1 MIKKVITDIIFQYN
15 VMIDGRNSFDQ
26 LVKNNLRTYDNIGKT
41 VTNQVDDYR
50 TGCLLDYPYFKKYFQ
65 LLQQN

>member
-1 MIKKVITDIIFQYN
+1 MIKKVITDIIFPYN
-15 VMIDGRNSFDQ
+15 VMINGRNSFDQ
-26 LVKNNLRTYDNIGKT
+26 LVKNNLRTYDIIGKT

>member
-26 LVKNNLRTYDNIGKT
+26 LVKTNLRTYDNIGKT

>member
-15 VMIDGRNSFDQ
+15 VMIDGRNSFNQ
-26 LVKNNLRTYDNIGKT
+26 LVKNNLRTYVNIGKT
-41 VTNQVDDYR
+41 ITNQVDNYR
-50 TGCLLDYPYFKKYFQ
+50 TGCLLDYPYFNKYFQ

>member
-26 LVKNNLRTYDNIGKT
+26 LVKSNLRTYDNIGKT

-65 LLQQN
+65 LLQ

>member
-1 MIKKVITDIIFQYN
+1 MIKKVITYIIFQYN

>member
-1 MIKKVITDIIFQYN
+1 MIKKVITGIIFQYN

-26 LVKNNLRTYDNIGKT
+26 LVKNNLRTYVNIGKT
-41 VTNQVDDYR
+41 ITNQVDNYR
-50 TGCLLDYPYFKKYFQ
+50 TGCLLDYPYFNKYFQ

>member
-26 LVKNNLRTYDNIGKT
+26 LVKSNLKTYDNIGKT

>member
-15 VMIDGRNSFDQ
+15 VMINGRNSFDQ
-26 LVKNNLRTYDNIGKT
+26 LVKNNLRTYDIIGKT

>member
-1 MIKKVITDIIFQYN
+1 MIKKVITDIIFQCN

>member
-26 LVKNNLRTYDNIGKT
+26 LVKSNLRTYDNIGKT

>member
-15 VMIDGRNSFDQ
+15 VMIDGRNFFDQ
-26 LVKNNLRTYDNIGKT
+26 LVKSNLRTYDNIGKT

>member
-1 MIKKVITDIIFQYN
+1 MIKKVITYIIFQYN

-41 VTNQVDDYR
+41 VTDQVDDYR

>member
-1 MIKKVITDIIFQYN
+1 
-15 VMIDGRNSFDQ
+15 MIDGRNSFDQ
-26 LVKNNLRTYDNIGKT
+26 LVKNNLRTYVNIGKT

-50 TGCLLDYPYFKKYFQ
+50 TGCLLDYPYFNKHFQ

>member
-1 MIKKVITDIIFQYN
+1 MIKKVITGIIFQYN

>member
-1 MIKKVITDIIFQYN
+1 MIKKVITDIIFHYN
-15 VMIDGRNSFDQ
+15 VMINGRNSFDQ
-26 LVKNNLRTYDNIGKT
+26 LVKNNLRTYDIIGKT

-65 LLQQN
+65 LLQ